1 MYAYSAYRFCPLTFV
16 NEWSMYHGV
25 FVGTHRTKH
34 PYKRHSDTRTPV
46 TCQDTVHGH
55 GFIENCTSEMRI
67 RPTLSIVY
75 KTTPE
80 MKYFLNQDSAYAQP
94 DRDVYKI
101 TIEMNTSLIQDTA
114 YGIEMYT
121 KLLLIRGHLFNQD
134 LSMVLAEKRGVARST
149 PEIRTPAIN

>member
-1 MYAYSAYRFCPLTFV
+1 
-16 NEWSMYHGV
+16 
-25 FVGTHRTKH
+25 
-34 PYKRHSDTRTPV
+34 
-46 TCQDTVHGH
+46 
-55 GFIENCTSEMRI
+55 MRI

-80 MKYFLNQDSAYAQP
+80 MKYFLNQECAYAQP

-149 PEIRTPAIN
+149 PEIRTPAINWDTTTAPNKRQSAIKRVNSLTEYSLMQS